1 MDLAPV
7 EEDVLRRYTRAVYHL
22 RGQLSRNKLMPVF
35 GAGAS
40 QSIGL
45 PNWNDLVA
53 RIADHPEVH
62 ARGVSGKATSQ
73 ASRVQLIFHHFRR
86 SKLQAEVKAGAIE
99 DENSGSIS
107 LERKIAF
114 QWREIIHSC
123 LYASAVDVDSHP
135 YLGAFIPVIKRAPLT
150 VNYNFDDT
158 LQILLSRAP
167 RTKTEGQGF
176 ETVWEPTVQYRHT
189 SPVIYHPNGFLPR
202 KLEHNPSPSV
212 VFLEDSFAD
221 QLIDAQRGHYST
233 LLSHLFRFTS
243 VLVGLSLADAT
254 LKHLLRQSVTANPGH
269 IHYYVAYRDDASRED
284 PSREAAMRDSN
295 FDTYNLVTLFLTTEQ
310 IAALANLISMPEP
323 VFALAV
329 HELKLPKSYIFYFS
343 GAVGV
348 GKTTALSRFK
358 SIASFDEWLEPKD
371 PLLHKAAD
379 TLDAADE
386 KKVDMWIDRQFR
398 QKNFLVARAEAELVV
413 VDRSPIDPVA
423 FVATKAPENANARAK
438 ELLQLYDST
447 PGGPCSGK
455 VIFMRGNPDVMH
467 VRAFDRHK
475 GGSPQYLAKLQE
487 YFDAL
492 WNVPGV
498 GVRVLETVDMSLAEV
513 VRVISRIVHLEDYST
528 VDLAETLRVVAT
540 GGLSIAQ
547 SAP

>member
-1 MDLAPV
+1 MELAPA

-22 RGQLSRNKLMPVF
+22 RGQLSRKKLMPVF

-45 PNWNDLVA
+45 PNWTDLVA
-53 RIADHPEVH
+53 KIADHPEVC
-62 ARGVSGKATSQ
+62 ARAVLERATSQ
-73 ASRVQLIFHHFRR
+73 ASRVQLVFHHFRR
-86 SKLQAEVKAGAIE
+86 SKLRAEVKAGGIE
-99 DENSGSIS
+99 DEDSNSIS
-107 LERKIAF
+107 FERKVAF

-123 LYASAVDVDSHP
+123 LYASARDVDTHP
-135 YLGAFIPVIKRAPLT
+135 YLEAFVPVIKQAPLT

-167 RTKTEGQGF
+167 RTETEGQGF
-176 ETVWEPTVQYRHT
+176 ETVWEPSVQYRHT

-212 VFLEDSFAD
+212 IFLEDSFAD

-243 VLVGLSLADAT
+243 ILIGLSLADAT
-254 LKHLLRQSVTANPGH
+254 LKHLLRQSATANPGH
-269 IHYYVAYRDDASRED
+269 VHYYVAYRDDASREA
-284 PSREAAMRDSN
+284 PIREAATRDSN
-295 FDTYNLVTLFLTTEQ
+295 FDTYNLVTLFLTTAQ
-310 IAALANLISMPEP
+310 IAALANLVSMPEREF
-323 VFALAV
+323 VLAV
-329 HELKLPKSYIFYFS
+329 HELKLPKSYVFYFS

-379 TLDAADE
+379 KLGAEDE
-386 KKVDMWIDRQFR
+386 KKVDTWIDRQFR
-398 QKNFLVARAEAELVV
+398 QKNFLVARAETELVV

-455 VIFMRGNPDVMH
+455 VIFMRGNPAVMH

-475 GGSPQYLAKLQE
+475 DGSPEYLEKLQE
-487 YFDAL
+487 YFAAL
-492 WNVPGV
+492 WKIPGC
-498 GVRVLETVDMSLAEV
+498 GVRALETVDMSLSEV
-513 VRVISRIVHLEDYST
+513 VRAISRIVHLEHYST
-528 VDLAETLRVVAT
+528 VDLTETLRSVGI
-540 GGLSIAQ
+540 GGLSLAQ